1 MAVKQMKQQKFKKG
15 QKVAWGSQ
23 AGGIRTT
30 KKGTVVAVVNT
41 PMIDLPKTEKLAIL
55 RELHPELSKKELER
69 KAMFVTTEQALSE
82 QYHLKFSPLEAGGI
96 RGRAG
101 PLSGGCGPRAEAQE
115 GAVPSG
121 DQASDSDQVTGR
133 GRVWCAPWFRP
144 WGFVFQGCIVNCG

>member
-82 QYHLKFSPLEAGGI
+82 QYHLKFSPLEGWRDKRKEPVHYLVAVD
-96 RGRAG
+96 RGPKRKKALYH
-101 PLSGGCGPRAEAQE
+101 P
-115 GAVPSG
+115 
-121 DQASDSDQVTGR
+121 VTKHLT
-133 GRVWCAPWFRP
+133 P
-144 WGFVFQGCIVNCG
+144 IK